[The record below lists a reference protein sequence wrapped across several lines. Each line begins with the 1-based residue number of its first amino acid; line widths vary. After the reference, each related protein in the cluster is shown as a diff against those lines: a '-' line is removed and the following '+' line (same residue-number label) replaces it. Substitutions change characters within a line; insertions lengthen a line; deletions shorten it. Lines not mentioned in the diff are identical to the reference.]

1 MHGVDA
7 NLLDLTGDDVRDD
20 LVLANDFATS
30 AQIDDRLQGS
40 AAADLI
46 LQRNIHFFALV
57 QSALRNARLRAA
69 IWLDDGDRLR
79 HVAKLA
85 REVAGVSGLEC
96 GIGQSLTGAVR

>member
-7 NLLDLTGDDVRDD
+7 KIFDLAGNDVRDD
-20 LVLANDFATS
+20 LVLANNFATS
-30 AQIDDRLQGS
+30 TQIDDRLQGS
-40 AAADLI
+40 AAADLV

-57 QSALRNARLRAA
+57 QGALRNAGLRAA
-69 IWLDDGDRLR
+69 IRLDDGDRLR